1 MNKCILFYRN
11 QTKAASDS
19 IHAGVKWIVV
29 RVGDSQAYTNFL
41 EMIASGEGSTN
52 VLEFG
57 DWCDLMEEIF
67 CIIQG
72 CCHRGCS
79 MYKYYYK
86 Y

>member
-1 MNKCILFYRN
+1 MI
-11 QTKAASDS
+11 QIASQD

-29 RVGDSQAYTNFL
+29 AVGDPSQETRNNLQLF
-41 EMIASGEGSTN
+41 ASGPGNAN

-72 CCHRGCS
+72 CCHKGCS